1 LGVIKLTNMIKNIFI
16 FFTLVT
22 LLVACKKDKDDSNN
36 NNTSNTNNFVRFK
49 VNGVLVETIVWNA
62 SYGNIVGSFL
72 TCNLTSNMH
81 QNEKT
86 ININVNA
93 ITAGEYEFAA
103 GAGTTPNKAYGLYYP
118 KYTDYFNTYSFNSGK
133 FTITQIDTV
142 QKIFAGKFYGT
153 VANDSGAELQI
164 TDGEFRA
171 PNLTRF

>member
-1 LGVIKLTNMIKNIFI
+1 MAKNIFV
-16 FFTLVT
+16 FFMCAT

-36 NNTSNTNNFVRFK
+36 NSTSNTNNFVRFK
-49 VNGVLVETIVWNA
+49 VNGVLVETTVWNA
-62 SYGNIVGSFL
+62 SYGYLAGPFF

-86 ININVNA
+86 VNINVNA
-93 ITAGEYEFAA
+93 ITPGEYEFVE
-103 GAGTTPNKAYGLYYP
+103 GSGFTPNKAYGSYSP
-118 KYTDYFNTYSFNSGK
+118 KYTNYLDTYSFKSGK
-133 FTITQIDTV
+133 FTITQFDTV
-142 QKIFAGKFYGT
+142 QKIFAGRFYGT